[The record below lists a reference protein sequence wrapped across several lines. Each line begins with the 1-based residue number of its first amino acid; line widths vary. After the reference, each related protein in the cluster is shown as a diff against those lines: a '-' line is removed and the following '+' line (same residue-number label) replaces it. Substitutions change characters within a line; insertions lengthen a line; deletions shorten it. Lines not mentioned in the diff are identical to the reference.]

1 MIQEIKIKNFLSF
14 KEEVTFS
21 FEATKDTFADDY
33 QVVEVAKGV
42 RLLRFAMIYGANA
55 SGKSNLLTVFN
66 FLHHFWFYKPD
77 DIDEE
82 IGVIPFKLDKI
93 TTNEPSSFELIF
105 YVNSTKY
112 WYQLE
117 LDEKQVYTEKLFYY
131 KTVQPTLLFHRELIN
146 DQSVINFNSAAVKVS
161 SVVKEKISVECL
173 KNMSFFAARD
183 KVNATIPE
191 IDVAKDWLKKQ
202 IMPVVSPRTK
212 MFQYAE
218 KQMLENK
225 DIKSYLL
232 DFVRAADFNIVDINT
247 QIEKKEIPQKVVD
260 YFMNNPETTK
270 QEKEKLK
277 KDRFVS
283 TPKTSFMH
291 TVSNERGEEIYS
303 LPENLQSE
311 GTKRIFGLEAAIY
324 NAIQDNCF
332 LFIDEVE
339 TSLHPQ
345 LLRFVLLNFLRK
357 ESSRSQLLITTHYD
371 PLLNDIDEIFRK
383 DSVWFTEKTKS
394 GHTDVYSLTDFKGLN
409 RLSSIQKAYNYRK
422 FGAYPEIDL

>member
-21 FEATKDTFADDY
+21 FEATKDTFAEDY

-42 RLLRFAMIYGANA
+42 RLLRFAMVYGANA
-55 SGKSNLLTVFN
+55 SGKSNLLEVFD
-66 FLHHFWFYKPD
+66 FMHHFWFYKPD
-77 DIDEE
+77 DMDEE
-82 IGVIPFKLDKI
+82 TGTIPFKLDKI
-93 TTNEPSSFELIF
+93 TTNKPSSFELIF

-117 LDEKQVYTEKLFYY
+117 LDDKQVYTEKLFYY
-131 KTVQPTLLFHRELIN
+131 KSVQPTLLFHRELM
-146 DQSVINFNSAAVKVS
+146 DGQSVINFNPTAVKVS
-161 SVVKEKISVECL
+161 SIVKEKISVECL

-183 KVNATIPE
+183 KVNASIPE
-191 IDVAKDWLKKQ
+191 IDTAKDWLKNQ
-202 IMPVVSPRTK
+202 IYPVVTPRSI
-212 MFQYAE
+212 MFRFAE
-218 KQMLENK
+218 EQMMENK

-232 DFVRAADFNIVDINT
+232 NFVRAADFNIVDINT

-260 YFMNNPETTK
+260 YFMNNPETTE

-345 LLRFVLLNFLRK
+345 LLRFILLNFLRK

-371 PLLNDIDEIFRK
+371 PLLNDIDDIFRK